1 LASTGADATADVFEA
16 TISLTVPSNLK
27 RRSSKR
33 AVGVLGL
40 AILEEEGQRLAR
52 AMPKIQCS
60 EDAGTLLLGR
70 GYRDG
75 CCRLRPGRLV
85 TFCWARLPRMPR
97 AGRFKMGTSGGDRGA
112 WATFAHLALRRR
124 RCRAALRG
132 LPLPS
137 Y

>member
-85 TFCWARLPRMPR
+85 TFCWARLPRMSW
-97 AGRFKMGTSGGDRGA
+97 AGRS
-112 WATFAHLALRRR
+112 RRA
-124 RCRAALRG
+124 RAAATVARG
-132 LPLPS
+132 QRSPTSRATGAAAARP
-137 Y
+137 